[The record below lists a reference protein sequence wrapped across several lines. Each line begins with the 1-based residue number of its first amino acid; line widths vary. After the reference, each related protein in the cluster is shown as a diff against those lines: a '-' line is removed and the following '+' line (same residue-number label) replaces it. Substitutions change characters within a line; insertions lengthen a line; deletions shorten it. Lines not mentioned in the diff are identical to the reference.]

1 MLTGFWNFYRDSI
14 IKKAVGSN
22 GNNRQI
28 SRVPKL
34 NVRVEPDNWTTSTL
48 NEVYNGAQIIR
59 YNPFIIETSII
70 ITIWVQNRIS
80 RTSRPII
87 GNLPTQ
93 GHFQYTNFKV
103 NSNQRYFELNLEG
116 RLWINLWFA
125 TFDFIQNK
133 SRFS

>member
-1 MLTGFWNFYRDSI
+1 MIRYKSKKHISRCRNLDQILIQNFRFESLFFCYGEILKLLPTEPKSGIIFTGKYIGINRIKNVLTGFWNFVPYSI

-70 ITIWVQNRIS
+70 ITI
-80 RTSRPII
+80 
-87 GNLPTQ
+87 
-93 GHFQYTNFKV
+93 
-103 NSNQRYFELNLEG
+103 
-116 RLWINLWFA
+116 
-125 TFDFIQNK
+125 
-133 SRFS
+133 

>member
-1 MLTGFWNFYRDSI
+1 VPYSI

-70 ITIWVQNRIS
+70 ITI
-80 RTSRPII
+80 
-87 GNLPTQ
+87 
-93 GHFQYTNFKV
+93 
-103 NSNQRYFELNLEG
+103 
-116 RLWINLWFA
+116 
-125 TFDFIQNK
+125 
-133 SRFS
+133 